1 MNPTITEPQP
11 LPHDEALATFAAT
24 LKEVI
29 AALYPDAP
37 QSAIGF
43 EAPRNPQFGD
53 FATNA
58 AFSLTRIAKRS
69 PQDIASALVATV
81 LERRPQ
87 LRESF
92 AEITPTAGF
101 INLRLAPQVWQGGA
115 WARR

>member
-1 MNPTITEPQP
+1 MNPTITKP
-11 LPHDEALATFAAT
+11 LPHDEALATFAAA
-24 LKEVI
+24 LQEAI

-58 AFSLTRIAKRS
+58 AFSLTRTAKRS
-69 PQDIASALVATV
+69 PQDIASALVGSV
-81 LERRPQ
+81 LERRPE

-92 AEITPTAGF
+92 AEITPVAGF
-101 INLRLAPQVWQGGA
+101 INLRVAPAIWQA
-115 WARR
+115 